1 MPKIILGRRKQC
13 EIFPGTEE
21 EFMGMEWG
29 QLGLQTIPENFVPE
43 GEELE
48 CDFRDDGK
56 PVKFLSRNR
65 V

>member
-1 MPKIILGRRKQC
+1 MPKIILGRTKQR
-13 EIFPGTEE
+13 ELFPGTEV
-21 EFMGMEWG
+21 EFRGMEWG

-48 CDFRDDGK
+48 LDFRDNRK